1 MQIQCS
7 HCESRYK
14 IDPDKLPKGAS
25 FVRCTNCQKPIY
37 LKRPDQGE
45 TDRVLADCPKCRTQY
60 AIPQAHF
67 ANGPVTA
74 HCKKCDYLFQIDA
87 QGKTSH
93 LATTPEPGKPAA
105 AKPVA
110 KPQPAPMPEPEQ
122 EELDLDAGELGA
134 LDDADLG
141 DADDFAENLEEDDL
155 GSLDDG
161 DLEGGHPLD
170 HDLEADDLGSLDDG
184 DLEGDHPLD
193 QDLEDDDLGSL
204 DDAELGFGDEGL
216 DEVEIHD
223 ETDLGDGELDFEDEF
238 DHEADLG
245 DLGEDD
251 FSSSAAGADEE
262 YADSVTLDET
272 DDFGLE
278 EEITPQE
285 KGMFLGA
292 ETKSKAA
299 PPQPAAAKAKAT
311 AKTKTP
317 EPAKSK
323 TKAPVAAKKGG
334 KLKWVA
340 MLMLVLGAGGFW
352 AWDQGLLLPGGTPAS
367 ISPPVARD
375 PNAPKISIIGELDG
389 KMIHNQSLGHN
400 IFVLQ
405 GSVKNLHRS
414 DEIIRMVKI
423 QGELFD
429 SQQRLVASNMGYAGM
444 IMANSELSTFSE
456 AELKAQATDLAKISE
471 IQLGAGMNRHMTFQI
486 IFLNPPTEIHG
497 LQAKILSY
505 QKNGEAREVER

>member
-155 GSLDDG
+155 GSLDD
-161 DLEGGHPLD
+161 
-170 HDLEADDLGSLDDG
+170 
-184 DLEGDHPLD
+184 
-193 QDLEDDDLGSL
+193 
-204 DDAELGFGDEGL
+204 AELGFGDEGL

-340 MLMLVLGAGGFW
+340 MLML
-352 AWDQGLLLPGGTPAS
+352 
-367 ISPPVARD
+367 
-375 PNAPKISIIGELDG
+375 
-389 KMIHNQSLGHN
+389 
-400 IFVLQ
+400 
-405 GSVKNLHRS
+405 
-414 DEIIRMVKI
+414 
-423 QGELFD
+423 
-429 SQQRLVASNMGYAGM
+429 LVASRDM
-444 IMANSELSTFSE
+444 F
-456 AELKAQATDLAKISE
+456 
-471 IQLGAGMNRHMTFQI
+471 R
-486 IFLNPPTEIHG
+486 
-497 LQAKILSY
+497 
-505 QKNGEAREVER
+505 